1 MRFRSLSSRDFFR
14 QFARNA
20 YLEMLQVL
28 CKEGALTLKPH
39 YTYGAQSSGLMILR
53 SLRVNLSKVGT
64 DRKCFKSP
72 NWQKI
77 ELRLGRRKH
86 PWANTCWLFC
96 FSSNRAYTWLSSG
109 FISSVKAV
117 PAATAVGLKD
127 LELFWVKF
135 KPRKRRRR
143 SFILS
148 YAFDQLFHIH
158 WEDLTR
164 SQYARENPWQPF
176 HVLGN

>member
-1 MRFRSLSSRDFFR
+1 MLCVSRTFEDHSGAQQVLFCLPFSYVGIRFTFSLNFLWKKNSKLDLKPNMRFRSLSSRDFFR

-96 FSSNRAYTWLSSG
+96 FSSNRAYTWLSKVA
-109 FISSVKAV
+109 SS
-117 PAATAVGLKD
+117 PL
-127 LELFWVKF
+127 
-135 KPRKRRRR
+135 
-143 SFILS
+143 
-148 YAFDQLFHIH
+148 
-158 WEDLTR
+158 
-164 SQYARENPWQPF
+164 
-176 HVLGN
+176 

>member
-39 YTYGAQSSGLMILR
+39 YTCPERWSHDFEKLESELE
-53 SLRVNLSKVGT
+53 SKVGT

-77 ELRLGRRKH
+77 ELHLGRRKH

-96 FSSNRAYTWLSSG
+96 FSSNRAYT
-109 FISSVKAV
+109 
-117 PAATAVGLKD
+117 
-127 LELFWVKF
+127 
-135 KPRKRRRR
+135 
-143 SFILS
+143 
-148 YAFDQLFHIH
+148 
-158 WEDLTR
+158 
-164 SQYARENPWQPF
+164 
-176 HVLGN
+176 